1 MQEGKSS
8 DQVWSTKGAGSGSK
22 KTNFRSTLKIQDPT
36 SGKTFPVLK
45 NGTEYTVGANPGEN
59 IIVDVQTLSD
69 DKPVADKYEIYI
81 KKLDIEYMAS
91 VAEDYKLTK
100 SADRQRYLEAHPEVL
115 FQEAGPNM
123 DPNKIMINVYSTSGV
138 TDEEGKAKVSIPV
151 TDSMNNSILF
161 TFAHYGYDEGAADD
175 AAKSRDFWFDAGSVV
190 LQLAGWAA
198 ASLASGGLAAVAG
211 LARAVSLA
219 KKFQGAL
226 SLANKGVLIGELGY
240 LSKRWMQDGFGS
252 IGLNQYGDKFPT
264 PGGFNHLY
272 TIDTTGTAPRTAV
285 EQFLVSP
292 LFWPVVIGGAAIA
305 LLG

>member
-45 NGTEYTVGANPGEN
+45 NGSEYTIGANPGEN

-91 VAEDYKLTK
+91 VAENYKLTK

-123 DPNKIMINVYSTSGV
+123 DPDKIMINVYSTSGV

-151 TDSMNNSILF
+151 TDAMNNSILF
-161 TFAHYGYDEGAADD
+161 TFAHYGYDQGAADD
-175 AAKSRDFWFDAGSVV
+175 AAKSRDFWIDAGSVT
-190 LQLAGWAA
+190 LELAGWLA

-211 LARAVSLA
+211 IAR
-219 KKFQGAL
+219 AL
-226 SLANKGVLIGELGY
+226 SLANKVVLVGELSY
-240 LSKRWMQDGFGS
+240 LSHRWMQDGFGS
-252 IGLNQYGDKFPT
+252 IGVNQYGDKFPT

-272 TIDTTGTAPRTAV
+272 TIDTTGTTPRTAV